1 MTRSQES
8 SPSGLATP
16 LASNLVGKT
25 INGWIVEKKL
35 PKSIDTTGGAFS
47 SGYVVRNRDNGTKA
61 FLKAINIAY
70 AVQMFGTSVNR
81 TDLINQ
87 ITEDFKYERDL
98 LKFCGESK
106 MDRVVIAIDSGEYVE
121 PTDPYFIPYL
131 VFELCE
137 QGDIRRHRRMSHP
150 GLAWRL
156 RIFHG
161 VCVGLRQLHS
171 KDVVHQ
177 DLKPSNVLVF
187 EEEKSKIADLGRSSR
202 KGTKSDTPDHCGDV
216 GYMPIELQ
224 YSYFDPDW
232 NIRRKGADL
241 YMLGCL
247 FAFLAANVHIFGL
260 ILGKLPDSQH
270 PRNWRGTYADVLPAV
285 RTATYDAISEIAAT
299 LPEPLRE
306 GASNLL
312 QWLCDPEPAR
322 RGHPTTRTQLRGDH
336 YSLERIISAA
346 DLLASRAKFLK

>member
-1 MTRSQES
+1 MTH
-8 SPSGLATP
+8 

-25 INGWIVEKKL
+25 INGWIVQKKL

-47 SGYVVRNRDNGTKA
+47 SGYVVQHEADGAKA
-61 FLKAINIAY
+61 FMKAINIAY
-70 AVQMFGTSVNR
+70 AVQMFGTAVNR

-98 LKFCGESK
+98 LKFCGDSK
-106 MDRVVIAIDSGEYVE
+106 MDRIVVAIDSGEYVE
-121 PTDPYFIPYL
+121 RSDPYFVPYL

-137 QGDIRRHRRMSHP
+137 QGDIRRHKQMSDS

-187 EEEKSKIADLGRSSR
+187 GKDKSKIADLGRSSR
-202 KGTKSDTPDHCGDV
+202 KGTKSDMPDHCGDI

-224 YSYFDPDW
+224 YGCFDPDW
-232 NIRRKGADL
+232 NIRRIG
-241 YMLGCL
+241 
-247 FAFLAANVHIFGL
+247 
-260 ILGKLPDSQH
+260 
-270 PRNWRGTYADVLPAV
+270 R
-285 RTATYDAISEIAAT
+285 
-299 LPEPLRE
+299 PLHAR
-306 GASNLL
+306 
-312 QWLCDPEPAR
+312 WLVCFSHR
-322 RGHPTTRTQLRGDH
+322 
-336 YSLERIISAA
+336 
-346 DLLASRAKFLK
+346 